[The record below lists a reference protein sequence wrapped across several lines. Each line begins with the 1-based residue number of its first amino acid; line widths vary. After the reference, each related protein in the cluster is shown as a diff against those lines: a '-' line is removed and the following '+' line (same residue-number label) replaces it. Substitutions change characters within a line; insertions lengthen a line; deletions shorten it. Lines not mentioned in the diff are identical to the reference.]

1 MRYQIFILFVSII
14 ITLFSF
20 LNHLGL
26 IVIVQFGLSVAKAAE
41 VDTSDCIV
49 YSLCTEYIIV
59 KSICYFPHIFE
70 HAMDFLVEIEVSIC
84 NFSHNAEFFNQ
95 NVSSFVYV

>member
-1 MRYQIFILFVSII
+1 MRYQIFIIFVSII

-20 LNHLGL
+20 LNHLNHLNHLGL
-26 IVIVQFGLSVAKAAE
+26 IVIVQFGLSVAKATE

-70 HAMDFLVEIEVSIC
+70 HAMDFLV
-84 NFSHNAEFFNQ
+84 
-95 NVSSFVYV
+95 